1 MARQSCC
8 FPSCLSLL
16 KCFELEFFFS
26 FCQCQDLVYNHF
38 PFAHDD
44 KHSIKVS
51 TPPDQNHWLTH
62 ETDIITYPGRLSLMN
77 SKLQLLND
85 PQEGSADALNT
96 KGDAWLEVRGNNARK
111 NGLDL
116 HSLNNI
122 SINYKIQSSA
132 TSDTN

>member
-1 MARQSCC
+1 
-8 FPSCLSLL
+8 
-16 KCFELEFFFS
+16 
-26 FCQCQDLVYNHF
+26 
-38 PFAHDD
+38 
-44 KHSIKVS
+44 
-51 TPPDQNHWLTH
+51 
-62 ETDIITYPGRLSLMN
+62 MN